1 MRSCRRL
8 NARNI
13 VFRVIEERRGKKEKK
28 REKKGVKKCI
38 RRYPDYSIHGQS
50 PAFSFRQPRPRD
62 EKAILEGISFDC
74 FLIFSN
80 SLGGKVDFQI
90 LFLCSMFR
98 TRNFRNSS
106 IASDEVRS
114 RTSWKLFSFFFVS
127 KRFSNRF

>member
-38 RRYPDYSIHGQS
+38 HRYPDYSIHGQS
-50 PAFSFRQPRPRD
+50 PAFRSDSHDRGMKKRSWKVFRSIVFSFFPTR
-62 EKAILEGISFDC
+62 LEES
-74 FLIFSN
+74 
-80 SLGGKVDFQI
+80 DFQI

>member
-13 VFRVIEERRGKKEKK
+13 VFRVIEEWRGKKEKK

-50 PAFSFRQPRPRD
+50 PAFRSDSHDRGMKKRSWKLFRPS
-62 EKAILEGISFDC
+62 ADC

-80 SLGGKVDFQI
+80 SLGGKRLPDSLS
-90 LFLCSMFR
+90 LFDVSH
-98 TRNFRNSS
+98 
-106 IASDEVRS
+106 E
-114 RTSWKLFSFFFVS
+114 KLPKFIDCFG
-127 KRFSNRF
+127 

>member
-50 PAFSFRQPRPRD
+50 PAFRSDSHDRGMKKRSWKVFRPIVFSFFPTR
-62 EKAILEGISFDC
+62 LEES
-74 FLIFSN
+74 
-80 SLGGKVDFQI
+80 DFQI
-90 LFLCSMFR
+90 LFLCSTFR

>member
-13 VFRVIEERRGKKEKK
+13 VFRVIEEWRGKKEKK

-50 PAFSFRQPRPRD
+50 PAFRSDSHDRGMKKRSWKVFRPIVFSFFPTR
-62 EKAILEGISFDC
+62 LEES
-74 FLIFSN
+74 
-80 SLGGKVDFQI
+80 DFQI

>member
-13 VFRVIEERRGKKEKK
+13 VFRVIEEWRGKKEKK

-50 PAFSFRQPRPRD
+50 PAFRSDSHDRGMKKRSWKVFRSIVFSFFPTR
-62 EKAILEGISFDC
+62 LEE
-74 FLIFSN
+74 SN
-80 SLGGKVDFQI
+80 FQI
-90 LFLCSMFR
+90 LFLCSTFR

>member
-13 VFRVIEERRGKKEKK
+13 VFRVIEEWRGKKEKK

-50 PAFSFRQPRPRD
+50 PAFRSDSHDRGMKKRSWKVFRSIVFSFFPTR
-62 EKAILEGISFDC
+62 LEES
-74 FLIFSN
+74 
-80 SLGGKVDFQI
+80 DFQI
-90 LFLCSMFR
+90 LFLCSTFR